1 MVGWHRAAPSLEA
14 PISASK
20 TPAPIDM
27 VRGSHLPWV
36 CMRLRSFHCL
46 FSAALLTFAVNNT
59 IHAAT
64 TIWDPTPVQVNNN
77 GVFADTYAQFIST
90 NPVYAY
96 YASPSFSGNIQIG
109 GVTFSAIPNFNIDG
123 GGSYGSTPLNTG
135 NTNWNSILS
144 DGFQGG
150 NGVSPIS
157 FTLTSLNVG
166 MTYAIQIFSG
176 SNYGWTV
183 NGQSFLST
191 VTGQNWYAMGSAF
204 VVGTFTADAT
214 TQTYTL
220 SEGRPELNAVIVAAV
235 PETSTSALLGI
246 GTIGMLLVMRRKRV
260 IRQFLRLNN

>member
-1 MVGWHRAAPSLEA
+1 MA
-14 PISASK
+14 
-20 TPAPIDM
+20 
-27 VRGSHLPWV
+27 
-36 CMRLRSFHCL
+36 F
-46 FSAALLTFAVNNT
+46 ALNET

-96 YASPSFSGNIQIG
+96 YASPKFTTNIQIG
-109 GVTFSAIPNFNIDG
+109 DVTFSAIPDFNIDG
-123 GGSYGSTPLNTG
+123 GGTYGSTPLNTG
-135 NTNWNSILS
+135 NTDWNSILS

-176 SNYGWTV
+176 SNYGWTI
-183 NGQSFLST
+183 NGQSFLSS

-220 SEGRPELNAVIVAAV
+220 SGGRPELNAVIVATI
-235 PETSTSALLGI
+235 PEPSTYTLLGI
-246 GTIGMLLVMRRKRV
+246 GAIGVVMLIRRKKTA
-260 IRQFLRLNN
+260 